1 MDKIEQLKT
10 TSKIVLRILETE
22 PQTRNSDSYL
32 YLKVLEYYDKIY
44 DACMCKLP
52 VETFL
57 INMGEYSI
65 PNFETVRRSRQK
77 IQAEYPDLAACK
89 TVQAYKESNEQAYRA
104 FAKG

>member
-32 YLKVLEYYDKIY
+32 YLKVLEYYDNMY
-44 DACMCKLP
+44 DACMRKLP
-52 VETFL
+52 IETFL
-57 INMGEYSI
+57 INMGKYKI

-77 IQAEYPDLAACK
+77 VQRKYPDLAACK
-89 TVQAYKESNEQAYRA
+89 TVQAYKDENEQAYRA
-104 FAKG
+104 FTKG

>member
-10 TSKIVLRILETE
+10 TSKIVLRLLETE
-22 PQTRNSDSYL
+22 PQTRNSDSFL
-32 YLKVLEYYDKIY
+32 YLKVLEYYDEMH
-44 DACMCKLP
+44 DTFMCQLP
-52 VETFL
+52 VRTFL
-57 INMGEYSI
+57 NNMHEFSI

-89 TVQAYKESNEQAYRA
+89 TVQAYKESNAQAYRA